1 MRRRVGWAAL
11 FLLLLALIL
20 VPFFMFGD
28 AIEAWTEN
36 YIRESP
42 GGRLWA
48 AVVLGGSLASDIVLP
63 IPSSVVSTACGNLL
77 GFAAGALTSLAGMTV
92 SCLAGYWLGVL
103 GGRPL
108 AERMVGKGDL
118 ARLEEWNR
126 RFGEWTVVVTR
137 PIPVLAE
144 AAVIVVG
151 MGRMRP
157 ARFILLSLLANTGV
171 SVVYAAVGA
180 YAAHVNAFL
189 LAFAFSIVVPGIAI
203 LATRRRDA
211 NR

>member
-1 MRRRVGWAAL
+1 MRRSVGWATL
-11 FLLLLALIL
+11 FLLILAIIL
-20 VPFFMFGD
+20 VPFFLFGD
-28 AIEAWTEN
+28 TIEAWTEQFV
-36 YIRESP
+36 RESP

-48 AVVLGGSLASDIVLP
+48 AAILGGSLASDILLP

-77 GFAAGALTSLAGMTV
+77 GFVAGALTSLAGMTM
-92 SCLAGYWLGVL
+92 SCLVGYWLGVS

-108 AERMVGKGDL
+108 AERMVGKDDIT
-118 ARLEEWNR
+118 RLEQWNR

-157 ARFILLSLLANTGV
+157 ARFILLSSLANTGV
-171 SVVYAAVGA
+171 SFVYAAVGA

-189 LAFAFSIVVPGIAI
+189 LAFAFSILVPGIAI
-203 LATRRRDA
+203 LATRGRGR
-211 NR
+211 